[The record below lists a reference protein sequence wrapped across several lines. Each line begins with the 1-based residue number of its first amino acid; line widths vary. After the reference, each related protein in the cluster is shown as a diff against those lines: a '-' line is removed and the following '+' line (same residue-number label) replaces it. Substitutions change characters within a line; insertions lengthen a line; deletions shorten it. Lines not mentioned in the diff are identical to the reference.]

1 MRKIVHTEKNAQKRR
16 DSWSQSW
23 MYYLANKYSLD
34 VIRKKTFGEIDSEK
48 ELKEYLGKRVNPVL
62 GFQGGKFYFDEQG
75 LRHALQAI
83 KGNLSQF
90 NMDVQEYVSTE
101 VSDISHNLEYGDR
114 GNVLLRFYYKR
125 KDVQTQTC
133 VITYRNMNMEIRRWI
148 IKGSCFGLY
157 DVKPILQIPSKRWVL
172 TEAEFQWL
180 DVANL
185 LKDLALEYE
194 LCQEEFI
201 YHSKQL
207 RINSLEVSVMDEEHI
222 PFATIEETVIEN
234 QIKECKTKQ
243 LDQEQTFKVIVQPWM
258 DSIRDYLLKITNKYN
273 DRFYVCNLR
282 VKPREG
288 GRLVHV
294 YDPQSN
300 VKGNVTYVSKAPIEL
315 FIELCKE
322 KQVEVE
328 CKYSETKN
336 LSDPTR
342 KNTHA
347 WFKVK
352 KTEVE
357 VEETLFH
364 FTPQKD
370 ILVLFPNSRDCR
382 FQVEINGSIGF
393 HALVGFLKLMPE
405 LCQQMDDLQKKIDR
419 FLNF

>member
-133 VITYRNMNMEIRRWI
+133 VVTYRNMNMEIRRWI

-258 DSIRDYLLKITNKYN
+258 DSIRDYLLKMTNKYN
-273 DRFYVCNLR
+273 DQFYICNLR
-282 VKPREG
+282 AEPK
-288 GRLVHV
+288 
-294 YDPQSN
+294 
-300 VKGNVTYVSKAPIEL
+300 VKGGLVQVYGRQAKVSFALQAPIEL
-315 FIELCKE
+315 FKEQCKE

-328 CKYSETKN
+328 CKFSETKN